1 MIVFGER
8 HLRHLLRSYKEQY
21 AQEHSSESNSKL
33 AVWGALS
40 LYLNFINIFQ
50 LLLGLTGEREG

>member
-1 MIVFGER
+1 M
-8 HLRHLLRSYKEQY
+8 LRRT
-21 AQEHSSESNSKL
+21 APNRTKL

-50 LLLGLTGEREG
+50 LLLSLTGEREG

>member
-1 MIVFGER
+1 MLK
-8 HLRHLLRSYKEQY
+8 HTAPS
-21 AQEHSSESNSKL
+21 SNSKL
-33 AVWGALS
+33 AVWGPLT